1 MIKALRLGL
10 SPWSFRVLAELF
22 TVRETEGLR
31 CATFND
37 LDWKCFLPLANHT
50 EKALVELEQ
59 CGVIRILRRVDGD
72 IPTKVRKTPRDLPQ
86 TGYTQRD
93 RSFRCSHN
101 QTAFRPLILGA

>member
-1 MIKALRLGL
+1 MKALGIGL

-50 EKALVELEQ
+50 EKALAELEL
-59 CGVIRILRRVDGD
+59 CRVTRILRRVDEGF
-72 IPTKVRKTPRDLPQ
+72 
-86 TGYTQRD
+86 
-93 RSFRCSHN
+93 SFEINPEDQWRLV
-101 QTAFRPLILGA
+101 ARGKAKR